1 MTESTDRHARIVDIV
16 AQKGRVSVEE
26 LAQLHQVSH
35 ETIRRDLVSL
45 DRSRLLRRFHGGAA
59 ALSADQEGPFSLRM
73 TDHVEEKRRIARR
86 AASLFGAGDSLFI
99 DTGST
104 TQVFAEELARVQGLT
119 LITNSQRIA
128 QAVARSS
135 GSEVLMIGGSYR
147 PEARECLGPL
157 AIEQIRRL
165 NAQHCVLTIAA
176 LDAEKGAMDFDI
188 GEAEVARA
196 MIERSERLTIIADA
210 SKFERRALMEV
221 CPLEA
226 VDRIVTD
233 RLPAPALAAALRAAE
248 VEVIVAA

>member
-248 VEVIVAA
+248 VEVIVAS

>member
-226 VDRIVTD
+226 IDRIVTD
-233 RLPAPALAAALRAAE
+233 RLPAPALAAALRAAD
-248 VEVIVAA
+248 VEVIVAN

>member
-196 MIERSERLTIIADA
+196 MVERSERLTIIADA

-226 VDRIVTD
+226 IDRIVTD
-233 RLPAPALAAALRAAE
+233 RLPAAALAAALRAAD
-248 VEVIVAA
+248 VEVIVAN

>member
-233 RLPAPALAAALRAAE
+233 RAPAPVLAAALRAAE
-248 VEVIVAA
+248 VEVIVAS

>member
-1 MTESTDRHARIVDIV
+1 MTESTDRHTKIVDIV

-26 LAQLHQVSH
+26 LARLHQVSH

-86 AASLFGAGDSLFI
+86 AAALFTAGDSLFI

-104 TQVFAEELARVQGLT
+104 THVFAEELARVQGLT
-119 LITNSQRIA
+119 VITNCQRIA
-128 QAVARSS
+128 QAASRSA

-147 PEARECLGPL
+147 AEARECLGPL

-165 NAQHCVLTIAA
+165 HAAHCVLTIAG
-176 LDAEKGAMDFDI
+176 LDPEKGAMDFDI
-188 GEAEVARA
+188 GEGEVARA
-196 MIERSERLTIIADA
+196 MIERAESVTLLVDG

-221 CPLEA
+221 CGLDA
-226 VDRIVTD
+226 IDRIVTD
-233 RLPAPALAAALRAAE
+233 RAPPPALAAACRAAE
-248 VEVIVAA
+248 VEVIIAG

>member
-128 QAVARSS
+128 QAVSRSS

-226 VDRIVTD
+226 IDRIVTD
-233 RLPAPALAAALRAAE
+233 RAPAPALMAALRAAE
-248 VEVIVAA
+248 VEVIVAP